1 MTLTTVYK
9 KTSETKYMTPTCS
22 VAMLFHILSIATI
35 IVVPALVGMYN
46 ISFSGYITWNI
57 QFDIIFNIWYF
68 DILGSG

>member
-35 IVVPALVGMYN
+35 IVVPALVGMFN

-57 QFDIIFNIWYF
+57 
-68 DILGSG
+68 